1 MNKKYDVLIIGTGI
15 AGLYTACNLNSNL
28 KVLVITK
35 NKLRDCNSYLAQ
47 GGISTLRDIEDKD
60 AFIDDTLRAG
70 NYKNKVEAV
79 TQLVENSTNNIK
91 KLLDIGVDFD
101 KDSSNLNYT
110 REGGHSKFRIV
121 HAKDETGKEVI
132 EKLIKYVFNK
142 DNITLLE
149 EAELLDII
157 QYKNRCIGGVIEHN
171 SEIIT
176 VNAKAT
182 VIATGGIGGIFN
194 STTNFETITG
204 DGLSIA
210 LKHNISI
217 KDISYLQLHPTV
229 LYEDKVRGRKLLL
242 SESLRGEGGVIRNI
256 SGEKFVNPL
265 LPRDIVSREIL
276 KEIYKTPQ
284 TPYVFLDMTSKSKEF
299 LINRFPYIYNECLK
313 RGYRMEKDLVP
324 IAPAHHYCM
333 GGIQVNLN
341 SRTSMKNLYAVGEV
355 SCTGVHGS
363 NRLASN
369 SLLEG
374 LVFSEKAA
382 KHINLNITS
391 EEDKLSGELVERINL
406 KAINNV
412 KIINEEYQYRFI
424 SYLKG
429 KVNGEYVKLFNC

>member
-1 MNKKYDVLIIGTGI
+1 MNKKYDVLIIGTGV
-15 AGLYTACNLNSNL
+15 AGLYTACNLNSSL

-60 AFIDDTLRAG
+60 AFIEDTLRAG

-91 KLLDIGVDFD
+91 RLLDIGVDFD
-101 KDSSNLNYT
+101 KDSGALNYT

-132 EKLIKYVFNK
+132 EKLINYVTNK

-157 QYKNRCIGGVIEHN
+157 QYKNRCIGGVIEYN
-171 SEIIT
+171 SEVIT

-182 VIATGGIGGIFN
+182 VLATGGIGGIFN

-210 LKHNISI
+210 LKHNIPI

-242 SESLRGEGGVIRNI
+242 SESLRGEGGVIRSI
-256 SGEKFVNPL
+256 SGEEFVNPL

-333 GGIQVNLN
+333 GGIQVNLE
-341 SRTSMKNLYAVGEV
+341 SMTSMKNLYAVGEV

-382 KHINLNITS
+382 KHINLNIAD
-391 EEDKLSGELVERINL
+391 EEDKLNGELVERINL
-406 KAINNV
+406 KAMNKV
-412 KIINEEYQYRFI
+412 KIINKEYQYEFI

>member
-1 MNKKYDVLIIGTGI
+1 M
-15 AGLYTACNLNSNL
+15 
-28 KVLVITK
+28 
-35 NKLRDCNSYLAQ
+35 AQ

-79 TQLVENSTNNIK
+79 TQLVENSTDNIK

-132 EKLIKYVFNK
+132 EKLIKYVVNK

>member
-79 TQLVENSTNNIK
+79 TQLVENSTDNIK

-132 EKLIKYVFNK
+132 EKLIKYVVNK
-142 DNITLLE
+142 NNITLLE

-157 QYKNRCIGGVIEHN
+157 EYKNRCIGGVIEHN